1 MCQGLS
7 GTAMRSLVLVLCL
20 AQLWGCHSAPHG
32 PGLSYRELNCDD
44 PETEQA
50 ALLAVDYINSHLLR
64 GYKHTLNQIDKVKVW
79 PRRPMGEVF
88 EIEIDTL
95 ETTCHALDPTPVAN
109 CSVRQLQEH
118 AVEGD
123 CDFRVLKQDGQF
135 SVLFAKCDSSP
146 DSAEDVLKVC
156 PDCPLLAPLNDT
168 RVVHAVEAALAAFN
182 ARNNGS
188 YYQLVEVSRAQLVP
202 FPVSTY
208 VEFVVAATDCVSKE
222 VTDPAKCNLL
232 AEKQYG
238 FCKARLT
245 GKFGGEDVAV
255 TCVVF
260 QTQPVLP
267 QPQPEGTNSPT
278 PAETSAKPLSPPANL
293 PAATVVVGPLV
304 AAAPPPSLPVHRAHY
319 DLRHAFA
326 GVASVESASGEAFL
340 VEKAPTVVQ
349 PGVAVAAGPVV
360 RPCPGRIRH
369 FKI

>member
-1 MCQGLS
+1 
-7 GTAMRSLVLVLCL
+7 MRSLVLVLCL

-32 PGLSYRELNCDD
+32 PGLGYRELNCDD

-50 ALLAVDYINSHLLR
+50 ALVAVDYINSHLLR

-232 AEKQYG
+232 AEK
-238 FCKARLT
+238 
-245 GKFGGEDVAV
+245 
-255 TCVVF
+255 
-260 QTQPVLP
+260 PVLP